1 MKRLALL
8 VVLVLLAAAQVGWA
22 QQSGQ
27 SQEQEQP
34 KQEAKPKPK
43 PMDPADVETLTGR
56 PYPGVMEPAPKPGH
70 PLNGVPAPKK
80 GHPLD
85 WRDVDILIGK
95 AERAEREARR
105 PNAGY
110 APYAYGGVGY
120 GYGMGYGRR
129 RYSALASEESQ
140 FAPVTT
146 ETAPFFSPRFGRGH
160 GGSFFFL
167 RGTRSPFFF
176 GHGGWRHST
185 LTLIP

>member
-1 MKRLALL
+1 MKRLVLL
-8 VVLVLLAAAQVGWA
+8 MALVLLAAAQTTWA

-43 PMDPADVETLTGR
+43 PVDPADIETLTGR
-56 PYPGVMEPAPKPGH
+56 PYQREMA
-70 PLNGVPAPKK
+70 PAPKK

-85 WRDVDILIGK
+85 WRDVDILTGR

-105 PNAGY
+105 PYAGY
-110 APYAYGGVGY
+110 APYAYGGVEY

-146 ETAPFFSPRFGRGH
+146 QTRPLFAPRFGRGRR
-160 GGSFFFL
+160 GSFFFFG
-167 RGTRSPFFF
+167 GTRSPFFF
-176 GHGGWRHST
+176 DRGRGRHST
-185 LTLIP
+185 LPLIP